1 MMMSTLK
8 HKTLS
13 IFNSKYQSDEDF
25 LKKLTK
31 SLTLTLI
38 PIPILTLIPILNLIL
53 ILILILS
60 LILIL
65 ITILTLIPILQAQ
78 CPSISSKQH
87 RQT

>member
-53 ILILILS
+53 ILIP
-60 LILIL
+60 ILIL